1 MWAFK
6 RQAPHLPNPSLHGCG
21 NGRSCVII
29 CTRALQDT
37 LPITLKQQ
45 VQRYSDLR
53 FHKNAQWSQAGGAQK
68 SQQLA
73 AGLVYQSCHK
83 IAPEALSPRTHMT
96 NLQLANEGTFLHSLP
111 AELELGSCFG
121 LASAKRS
128 TRPSEGATPS
138 SFIRR
143 MPPWVFWTG

>member
-73 AGLVYQSCHK
+73 AGLVCSNEAGLLSSSC
-83 IAPEALSPRTHMT
+83 
-96 NLQLANEGTFLHSLP
+96 
-111 AELELGSCFG
+111 LGHAITSNQVSQKDS
-121 LASAKRS
+121 LASDACHARRLCQR
-128 TRPSEGATPS
+128 RP
-138 SFIRR
+138 
-143 MPPWVFWTG
+143 